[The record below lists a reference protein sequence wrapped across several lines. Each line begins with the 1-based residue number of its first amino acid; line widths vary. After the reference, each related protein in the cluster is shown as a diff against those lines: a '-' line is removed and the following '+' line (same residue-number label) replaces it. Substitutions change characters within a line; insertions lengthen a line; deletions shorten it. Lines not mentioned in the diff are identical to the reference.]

1 VLNVRIGLV
10 GTGHWARI
18 AHAPALAS
26 TDGVEF
32 VAVWGRSL
40 AAAEALAAEHSA
52 HTAHGVTGYADL
64 ERFLAEVDAVAFSVP
79 PDVQAPIAVR
89 AAQAGKH
96 LLLEKPV
103 ALSLVE
109 ADALV
114 TAVERSGVAS
124 VVFFTA
130 RFEPEV
136 RAWIAEVTA
145 QDGWLGAACLLL
157 SGALSGSS
165 PFDTPWRREKGGLWD
180 IGPHVISMLWACLG
194 PVEAVTAVAGQADI
208 THLILRHPGATSTAT
223 VTLSAPA
230 QAAEA
235 SLLLWGAPG
244 RSHMPA
250 TKDDVVTTLRTA
262 VRELVKNAEAHT
274 QDHPCDVRFGRDV
287 VRVLEEAERQ
297 LTANPRIS

>member
-52 HTAHGVTGYADL
+52 HTAHSVTGYDDL

-114 TAVERSGVAS
+114 TAVEQSGVAS

-223 VTLSAPA
+223 VTLSAPE

-235 SLLLWGAPG
+235 SLLLWGEPG
-244 RSHMPA
+244 RSYMPA
-250 TKDDVVTTLRTA
+250 TKD
-262 VRELVKNAEAHT
+262 LVF
-274 QDHPCDVRFGRDV
+274 P
-287 VRVLEEAERQ
+287 
-297 LTANPRIS
+297 S